1 MSGDNGETE
10 KDIKQEELPV
20 IEMTI
25 TMVPGKPVQV
35 GFPMLNDKLAS
46 YGFLKLAE
54 KTLDAHY
61 AQQSKSKIIQPKG
74 GIMDFVRGGNKK

>member
-1 MSGDNGETE
+1 MSGDNGKAE
-10 KDIKQEELPV
+10 KEVKQEELPA

-25 TMVPGKPVQV
+25 IMVPGKPVQV
-35 GFPMLNDKLAS
+35 GFPMLNDKLAT

-61 AQQSKSKIIQPKG
+61 AQQGKSKIIHPKG
-74 GIMDFVRGGNKK
+74 GIMDFVRGGIKK